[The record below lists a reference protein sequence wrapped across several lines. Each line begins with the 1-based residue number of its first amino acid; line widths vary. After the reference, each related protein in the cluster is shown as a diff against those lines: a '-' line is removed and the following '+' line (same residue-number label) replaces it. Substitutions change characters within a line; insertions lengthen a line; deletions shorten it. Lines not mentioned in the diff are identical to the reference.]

1 MANPDAVV
9 ILVINV
15 ALPILEITR
24 CKALAC
30 CPCDFISCW
39 YLLIKNTAFG
49 TPITIING
57 GINAVKT
64 VISYP
69 NNPIKPKAH
78 VTPIVTTKS
87 VINVAL

>member
-1 MANPDAVV
+1 
-9 ILVINV
+9 
-15 ALPILEITR
+15 
-24 CKALAC
+24 
-30 CPCDFISCW
+30 
-39 YLLIKNTAFG
+39 LIKNTALG